1 MERDNSAARRD
12 TSVDRSSY
20 ATIQAG
26 EPTVPVNSPDC
37 RIPSTA
43 QPPHHNGSP
52 IPSAEA
58 SVTDRQS
65 VQVFPAPEPHVPKPE
80 ARAVTTAALL
90 TKLRTPYD
98 RYDRY
103 LRRLHKQLQPS
114 ASAQDGTADVAP
126 ENGETPP
133 VCTYPTPLGRLSF
146 PELHE
151 RTRRYAAFALR
162 HTYEVNEADIDD
174 GLQAGYLRLWQRLE
188 QQPHLLEDK
197 GLAWIGIGIVYTALH
212 ATRKDWQ
219 FRRQT
224 RADGEQALQ
233 EKFPSGKGSSR
244 AHSGESRQVDIR
256 IDVQRAVGAVAE
268 RILTEQRGKRQD
280 HDLWALYGLTMQQ
293 VSASELSRLFGVRE
307 QSMQAAYQRVRG
319 WLQEALP
326 NYRPSGATTPVTQRG
341 REALPQQDMGAIKRA
356 NGDVPDAVYATVR
369 TFIVTTNAD
378 TRQQDEWA
386 LEGIRGHIPVQTQ
399 AQTYGVSQA
408 KMQRAYA
415 RVHLMIGAERDPN
428 VRVRRP
434 ERRVRPVF
442 TLTPASAAAVE
453 ALALDFLQQP
463 KSYEKLVA
471 LHAHISNLAIS
482 TTAKHFNLPTSTL
495 RYYAQQIGR
504 QLMTPTQPARET
516 TDTIGEGQG
525 KAASRVEKPSLKGA
539 AQEATSFPES
549 RVLWVNPSM
558 ARENMSKV

>member
-20 ATIQAG
+20 ATLQAG
-26 EPTVPVNSPDC
+26 ERTVPVISPDF
-37 RIPSTA
+37 RIPSPEE
-43 QPPHHNGSP
+43 PPRHNGST
-52 IPSAEA
+52 IPSAETG
-58 SVTDRQS
+58 VTGEQS
-65 VQVFPAPEPHVPKPE
+65 VPVFPAPEPHVPASE
-80 ARAVTTAALL
+80 ERAVTTAALL
-90 TKLRTPYD
+90 AKLRAPYD

-103 LRRLHKQLQPS
+103 LKRLHKQLQPS
-114 ASAQDGTADVAP
+114 TSVQDGTASAAP
-126 ENGETPP
+126 ENGEVPP
-133 VCTYPTPLGRLSF
+133 VCTYPTPLGTLSF

-151 RTRRYAAFALR
+151 RTRKYAAFALR
-162 HTYEVNEADIDD
+162 HTYAVNEADIDD

-233 EKFPSGKGSSR
+233 VMPHAGKGSSR
-244 AHSGESRQVDIR
+244 SHSGESRQTEIR
-256 IDVQRAVGAVAE
+256 IDVQRAIGVVAE

-326 NYRPSGATTPVTQRG
+326 NYRPRGATTPVRRRG
-341 REALPQQDMGAIKRA
+341 REALPQQDMGVIKQA
-356 NGDVPDAVYATVR
+356 NGDVPDAVYEAVR

-386 LEGIRGHIPVQTQ
+386 LEGIRGHIPAQTQ
-399 AQTYGVSQA
+399 AQTHGVSQA

-434 ERRVRPVF
+434 ERRVKPVF

-516 TDTIGEGQG
+516 ADTIGEGQG
-525 KAASRVEKPSLKGA
+525 KAEIIVEKPSLKGA
-539 AQEATSFPES
+539 AQEATSLTES
-549 RVLWVNPSM
+549 RVLWLNPSM
-558 ARENMSKV
+558 ARETMSRV